1 MQRHIRFRYATF
13 SIKLDSCVA
22 TWSSTG
28 TARPYYDVNLLPR
41 SHNVRST
48 CQRSTAAAA
57 TCSSYRVSATAAT
70 CSAISASIS
79 FLISRLFGRSL
90 VLEAARESPTY
101 QSIDAAFS
109 NAGFGTAFTLIFLLR
124 LSPILPFSWA
134 NYVFGLSGVQYA
146 AFLLGTLAGC
156 LPAIAAYVF
165 SGQLG
170 AEMALNGGESSEQLL
185 AQFDGTARSAHG
197 PERGRMDL
205 RSYGVGAQILRDCGV
220 QKMRLLGTPRRM
232 PSMTGYGL
240 EITGYLTKE

>member
-1 MQRHIRFRYATF
+1 MVSLLVSYLHGLGEMRYAAFAALMVFFQVIPIAGAFVLTISAGAIF
-13 SIKLDSCVA
+13 GAVK
-22 TWSSTG
+22 G
-28 TARPYYDVNLLPR
+28 TAVVL
-41 SHNVRST
+41 
-48 CQRSTAAAA
+48 A
-57 TCSSYRVSATAAT
+57 

-79 FLISRLFGRSL
+79 FLVSRLFGRSL
-90 VLEAARESPTY
+90 VLEAARKSPTY

-170 AEMALNGGESSEQLL
+170 AEMALNGGESSPL
-185 AQFDGTARSAHG
+185 
-197 PERGRMDL
+197 
-205 RSYGVGAQILRDCGV
+205 
-220 QKMRLLGTPRRM
+220 LLGIGVIATIAAVTVAGNVAGETLREQGLDLDLKGEGRK
-232 PSMTGYGL
+232 PS
-240 EITGYLTKE
+240 